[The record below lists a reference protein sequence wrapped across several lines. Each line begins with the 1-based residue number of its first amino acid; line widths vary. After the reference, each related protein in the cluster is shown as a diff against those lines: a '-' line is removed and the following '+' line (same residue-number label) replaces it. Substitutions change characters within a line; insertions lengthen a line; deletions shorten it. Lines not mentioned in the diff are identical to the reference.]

1 VQEFRHAWEG
11 YRTYAWGHDA
21 LRPLSRS
28 AHDWYGVSLCMTPL
42 DAFRRPSDGGWNPA
56 GPPARLAP

>member
-1 VQEFRHAWEG
+1 MVQEFRHAWEG

-28 AHDWYGVSLCMTPL
+28 AHDGYGVSLCMTPL
-42 DAFRRPSDGGWNPA
+42 DAFLPTVRRRLESHLD
-56 GPPARLAP
+56 AR